1 VDIHPFI
8 TKPIEVQGPWGGG
21 GGGSFCDGLATGIK
35 GLTIISAPEVVWSLC
50 VEYDIC
56 GQSFQSS
63 PHGDSSIPGKK
74 DEVRFNYP
82 DEYLQQIEGF
92 FGIIPGVVV
101 GNNPVTGITSLTFK
115 SNIQSYG
122 PYGTG
127 GEIYFKSGIGKIVG
141 FWGRSGMVLDQI
153 GVFIA
158 NPT

>member
-1 VDIHPFI
+1 M
-8 TKPIEVQGPWGGG
+8 Q
-21 GGGSFCDGLATGIK
+21 
-35 GLTIISAPEVVWSLC
+35 
-50 VEYDIC
+50 
-56 GQSFQSS
+56 
-63 PHGDSSIPGKK
+63 
-74 DEVRFNYP
+74 VRFNYP